1 MGLFY
6 AFIGTNK
13 LNAQSINPSTGYY
26 SLSEPADVVFNIE
39 WGSAT
44 DIQRVVYGYWDDLN
58 QIFVETELLN
68 EVDYTYDVNHLT
80 IKNSFISSLNPTPGN
95 LQFHVVFID
104 NLYYTY
110 SYWFDIVV
118 LNSFNPQMYYSTINY
133 DTSNPE
139 DIINLIIFNMAQEV
153 TSVTSNSVPL
163 SSNDYEVQGFWIK
176 FKQSWLEA
184 NFPTSGI
191 DKNITVNFDYG
202 SASFTI
208 SSIQSN
214 FSKASLEPNYFVL
227 NNSVQYIESIITW
240 NDNSSVENLDVYFVD
255 ENGFNYMDY
264 PFYSVTPINSN
275 SALLHV
281 DFIAKKSDKSYTD
294 NFFALIKVNF
304 NNNQSSYIYLEFYQT
319 YYELSISIYPPWG
332 GSVSGIGN
340 YSEGEQVTIE
350 ADPYYPYTF
359 IKFIIPGIGE
369 VTQNP
374 YSFNM
379 PAEDIE
385 ISAYFLSPYPEVV
398 SVIPENYSTNVSVN
412 TDMTIEFNRDI
423 QEGNQGGGFNDITFY
438 NNSLGIYQ
446 PISNIYIENQ
456 NKLKI
461 TFLTPLNYNSQYS
474 VFIPSYSVA
483 DANDISNTLQSNQIF
498 YFTTGSQINPNI
510 TPYEQNFYLSNPS
523 DITFNYDSGS
533 TLGINDIIYYYYEGN
548 DYYEITLIEN
558 TDYSKTS
565 NTFTINES
573 FISSLSP
580 EAGDYLYFYANFQ
593 GNNVYFAI
601 NVVFT
606 DQSYIVPEVLNY
618 DLSNPGD
625 LFTWLIYV
633 NDDEFQSLTYNSNNL
648 TQGTHY
654 EILGDLLY
662 IKNSFLSTTLTAPGN
677 SLDLTVNF
685 TSQISRTLTINSVQT
700 GIQNAT
706 INPTSG
712 TFYDGNFPEYFE
724 TVITWNSASSVNN
737 LYVMIVDDGVLNSSE
752 YPNYQVLPINA
763 QTATLRVYFEDSG
776 KKSADKTIET
786 FYAMLQINF
795 NVGAPAYY
803 LLEIVNEYYS
813 VNVEVYPQGAGNI
826 WGNYTYNPGEN
837 VELYAFANSGYVFN
851 SWKQNG
857 IIISTDNPY
866 IFTMPAEDLYLVAYF
881 VPENA
886 TLYQVTA
893 NINPLGAGIVSG
905 EGFYPQGE
913 NVTLTA
919 IPNSG
924 YAFTNWT
931 DETSNVVSTSA
942 VYSFNMPDN
951 NIVLNANFI
960 DISGVNSVNA
970 DNVKVYP
977 NPFNDIL
984 KIYSGT
990 EISKISL
997 LDATGQIIMTTQGN
1011 TINTNSLPA
1020 GFYLLNIEFVNGNFN
1035 IQKVVKQ

>member
-1 MGLFY
+1 
-6 AFIGTNK
+6 
-13 LNAQSINPSTGYY
+13 
-26 SLSEPADVVFNIE
+26 
-39 WGSAT
+39 
-44 DIQRVVYGYWDDLN
+44 
-58 QIFVETELLN
+58 
-68 EVDYTYDVNHLT
+68 
-80 IKNSFISSLNPTPGN
+80 
-95 LQFHVVFID
+95 
-104 NLYYTY
+104 
-110 SYWFDIVV
+110 
-118 LNSFNPQMYYSTINY
+118 MYYSTIYY
-133 DTSNPE
+133 DKSNPE

-176 FKQSWLEA
+176 FKQSWLDA

-240 NDNSSVENLDVYFVD
+240 NDNSSVENLEVYFVD

-359 IKFIIPGIGE
+359 DKFIIPGIGE

-412 TDMTIEFNRDI
+412 TDMTIEFNRAI

-438 NNSLGIYQ
+438 NNTLGFYQ

-573 FISSLSP
+573 FIS
-580 EAGDYLYFYANFQ
+580 
-593 GNNVYFAI
+593 
-601 NVVFT
+601 
-606 DQSYIVPEVLNY
+606 
-618 DLSNPGD
+618 
-625 LFTWLIYV
+625 
-633 NDDEFQSLTYNSNNL
+633 
-648 TQGTHY
+648 
-654 EILGDLLY
+654 
-662 IKNSFLSTTLTAPGN
+662 
-677 SLDLTVNF
+677 
-685 TSQISRTLTINSVQT
+685 
-700 GIQNAT
+700 
-706 INPTSG
+706 
-712 TFYDGNFPEYFE
+712 
-724 TVITWNSASSVNN
+724 
-737 LYVMIVDDGVLNSSE
+737 
-752 YPNYQVLPINA
+752 
-763 QTATLRVYFEDSG
+763 
-776 KKSADKTIET
+776 
-786 FYAMLQINF
+786 
-795 NVGAPAYY
+795 
-803 LLEIVNEYYS
+803 
-813 VNVEVYPQGAGNI
+813 
-826 WGNYTYNPGEN
+826 
-837 VELYAFANSGYVFN
+837 
-851 SWKQNG
+851 
-857 IIISTDNPY
+857 
-866 IFTMPAEDLYLVAYF
+866 
-881 VPENA
+881 
-886 TLYQVTA
+886 
-893 NINPLGAGIVSG
+893 
-905 EGFYPQGE
+905 
-913 NVTLTA
+913 
-919 IPNSG
+919 
-924 YAFTNWT
+924 
-931 DETSNVVSTSA
+931 
-942 VYSFNMPDN
+942 
-951 NIVLNANFI
+951 
-960 DISGVNSVNA
+960 
-970 DNVKVYP
+970 
-977 NPFNDIL
+977 
-984 KIYSGT
+984 
-990 EISKISL
+990 
-997 LDATGQIIMTTQGN
+997 
-1011 TINTNSLPA
+1011 
-1020 GFYLLNIEFVNGNFN
+1020 
-1035 IQKVVKQ
+1035 